1 MECIICKENVN
12 ETDDA
17 FVLTQKGADGI
28 NNASFERNN
37 KLNAV
42 IGNYVHKQC
51 RQVYCNKKRIILDKK
66 NNISIIQSPMKRSKK
81 VKKLIKKI

>member
-42 IGNYVHKQC
+42 IGNYVHK
-51 RQVYCNKKRIILDKK
+51 KKT
-66 NNISIIQSPMKRSKK
+66 MG
-81 VKKLIKKI
+81 